1 MYGHSFALG
10 EKPGGARKDTS
21 IVLPGGRLTADFD
34 ADNPGLRM
42 THCHNVHHSGSGMRT
57 VTGYRLQRR
66 RAGIRKDVRHRHG
79 TLAVITTAATK
90 DASAGMTTPQNPPS
104 TPSGPPTEPAGTPAP
119 ETAPIPAPAQPLSL
133 EKPPVAPAA
142 AAAPAAESVSE
153 RTPDAAPGPAAEPAP
168 EPAVEPAQ
176 ADEVLA
182 AAPAAADASTPAPGP
197 SAAEPAAAQAA
208 FASPAPAPSG
218 PGAPFGAPEALG
230 APTAP
235 FGAPGAPGDQWPA
248 PGYGHGYGY
257 GSAPYGGYAQTAP
270 ATNGLAVAALIV
282 GGFGIMLGL
291 VPLLFWLGGILALTG
306 LGLGIGALVRANK
319 GAPNRSM
326 AILGTVLGGVG
337 MLASVGGF
345 FLTVA
350 VFDRGPD
357 RIEASIDEDDLDLD
371 GTYPSSEPWPSKSP
385 SPSQV
390 PGLTSAL
397 PFGETFTYPG
407 GVKVSLSKPTKYEP
421 KGIIAREQVKNAVQ
435 ITVTIT
441 NGSTA
446 PHEVIYAVPN
456 VRDDKGM
463 TAEMVFDSGGG
474 SSVPKMVQGSI
485 LPGESAS
492 GVVAFEIPEGTASIT
507 ADISAGTLLDD
518 VKYAGPIG

>member
-1 MYGHSFALG
+1 M
-10 EKPGGARKDTS
+10 
-21 IVLPGGRLTADFD
+21 
-34 ADNPGLRM
+34 
-42 THCHNVHHSGSGMRT
+42 
-57 VTGYRLQRR
+57 
-66 RAGIRKDVRHRHG
+66 
-79 TLAVITTAATK
+79 
-90 DASAGMTTPQNPPS
+90 
-104 TPSGPPTEPAGTPAP
+104 EPAQA
-119 ETAPIPAPAQPLSL
+119 EEAA
-133 EKPPVAPAA
+133 VAPAA
-142 AAAPAAESVSE
+142 PATADAPAS
-153 RTPDAAPGPAAEPAP
+153 
-168 EPAVEPAQ
+168 
-176 ADEVLA
+176 
-182 AAPAAADASTPAPGP
+182 APAP
-197 SAAEPAAAQAA
+197 SAAEPAPAASA
-208 FASPAPAPSG
+208 FAPPTPTAPA
-218 PGAPFGAPEALG
+218 
-230 APTAP
+230 AP
-235 FGAPGAPGDQWPA
+235 FGAPGAPGAPGGPWGAPA
-248 PGYGHGYGY
+248 PGYGY

-282 GGFGIMLGL
+282 GCFGIVLGL
-291 VPLLFWLGGILALTG
+291 VPLLFWLGGILAVTG
-306 LGLGIGALVRANK
+306 LGLGIGAVVRANK

-357 RIEASIDEDDLDLD
+357 RIEAGIDGDDLDL
-371 GTYPSSEPWPSKSP
+371 GGPYPSSEPWPSKSA

-397 PFGETFTYPG
+397 PFGETFTYPN

-492 GVVAFEIPEGTASIT
+492 GVVAFEIPEGTKSIT
-507 ADISAGTLLDD
+507 ADISAGTVLDD